1 MAQKIFTK
9 EHGSRDN
16 IEKILLELILSS
28 TLILSEIIKRKKSKK
43 RAI

>member
-9 EHGSRDN
+9 EYGSRDN